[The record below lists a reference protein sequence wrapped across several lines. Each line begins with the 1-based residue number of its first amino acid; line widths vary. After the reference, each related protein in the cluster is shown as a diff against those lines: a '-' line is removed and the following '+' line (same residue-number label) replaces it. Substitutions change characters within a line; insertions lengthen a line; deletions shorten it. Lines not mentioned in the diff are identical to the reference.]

1 MKNLMNKPEEESS
14 SKVTLDDLSKNFTM
28 MFLEPIKIS
37 HRNQKF
43 QEGSA
48 FWRHFDGLWTILRRI
63 CYAELCVYDFH
74 RIWVEIVSQHVF
86 GYSGYYTDLREL
98 DFNVFGGKGGKEEL
112 DEYFA
117 VWERIWAIVSSRL

>member
-48 FWRHFDGLWTILRRI
+48 FWRHFDGL
-63 CYAELCVYDFH
+63 
-74 RIWVEIVSQHVF
+74 
-86 GYSGYYTDLREL
+86 
-98 DFNVFGGKGGKEEL
+98 
-112 DEYFA
+112 
-117 VWERIWAIVSSRL
+117 